1 MASTPDLRNSLV
13 VTRGKKK
20 DLSLAVWD
28 AVGPCTGNED
38 ADEDRCPLHL
48 DCPYLMMTNPNLLN
62 LSTGGR
68 TDPDKCV
75 LQAKYLDY
83 VYKSLVLDNQKNLD
97 QHQVDSI
104 GLHLVPLY
112 GHLIKFKMVEF
123 VLGNNTMLTGG
134 KGAKCVHPIYKEIRE
149 TLKTICTMWHDIGIR
164 SAKLPASAAH
174 PDFESLML
182 NGDPNYYQELCEV
195 EEPPKPRELTE
206 NEIKGNAVVPKRYSK
221 LLKSR
226 SLIQKVSKHRAAA
239 ADEKRRYNR
248 ERGQELRDAE
258 KAARPKTVEEEL
270 EAFDAQMDERVAAKP
285 VKDEDKGTTRLM
297 TNAVEPRQKEKNRMI
312 RASENNTRS
321 GRLRKRIPT
330 N

>member
-1 MASTPDLRNSLV
+1 MANTPDLRNSLV

-38 ADEDRCPLHL
+38 ADEDKCPLHL
-48 DCPYLMMTNPNLLN
+48 DCPYLMLNNPNLLN

-104 GLHLVPLY
+104 GLHLIPLY

-134 KGAKCVHPIYKEIRE
+134 KGAKAVHPIYKEIRE

-164 SAKLPASAAH
+164 TAKLPTSATN
-174 PDFESLML
+174 PDLESLLL
-182 NGDPNYYQELCEV
+182 NGDPNCYQELCEV
-195 EEPPKPRELTE
+195 EEPRQPRVPTE
-206 NEIKGNAVVPKRYSK
+206 NEIKGNKVVPKHYSK

-239 ADEKRRYNR
+239 DDEKRRYNR
-248 ERGQELRDAE
+248 VRAQEIRDAE
-258 KAARPKTVEEEL
+258 KASRPKTVEEEL
-270 EAFDAQMDERVAAKP
+270 AAFDAQMDERVAAKP
-285 VKDEDKGTTRLM
+285 VKDEDKGTTRLLASA
-297 TNAVEPRQKEKNRMI
+297 TAVRERETNRMI
-312 RASENNTRS
+312 RASENDTRS